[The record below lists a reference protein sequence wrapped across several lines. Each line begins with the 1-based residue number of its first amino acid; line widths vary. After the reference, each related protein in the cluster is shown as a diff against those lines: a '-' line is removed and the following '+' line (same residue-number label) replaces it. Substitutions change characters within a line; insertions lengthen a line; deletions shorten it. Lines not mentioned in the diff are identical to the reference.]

1 MNARDCLREAV
12 TEWIMR
18 RGKTGREIGYGK
30 KEFKL
35 GQNLVQG
42 IFEGVH
48 SLKMTNVR
56 IPFVG

>member
-1 MNARDCLREAV
+1 
-12 TEWIMR
+12 MR

-35 GQNLVQG
+35 DQNLVQG

-48 SLKMTNVR
+48 RLKMTNVR
-56 IPFVG
+56 IPFVGWQNCEAQFT